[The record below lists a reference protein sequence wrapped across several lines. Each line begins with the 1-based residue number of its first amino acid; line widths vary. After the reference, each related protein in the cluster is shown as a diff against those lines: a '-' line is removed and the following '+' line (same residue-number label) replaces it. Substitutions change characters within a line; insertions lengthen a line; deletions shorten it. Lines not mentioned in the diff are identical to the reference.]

1 MGDEKAA
8 RALHT
13 GCNTESRRCN
23 SRLEPAH
30 VQEESLLL
38 RAIISLKSLWQD
50 ESGQDVVEYALLAAL
65 IAMSVVPELHKF
77 GTALEKDYTTI
88 GTDFAKHKN
97 YKL

>member
-1 MGDEKAA
+1 MTDF
-8 RALHT
+8 RT
-13 GCNTESRRCN
+13 RY
-23 SRLEPAH
+23 SRLEPIH
-30 VQEESLLL
+30 VQEEFPLQ
-38 RAIISLKSLWQD
+38 RAVQSLKTLWHD

-65 IAMSVVPELHKF
+65 IALSVVSEMHKF

>member
-1 MGDEKAA
+1 M
-8 RALHT
+8 
-13 GCNTESRRCN
+13 
-23 SRLEPAH
+23 
-30 VQEESLLL
+30 L